1 MEDSN
6 KVRLQGSTKLVVKDL
21 SPEIK
26 ETLKHAKQNEDKIIK
41 IQAGIR
47 GFLARKDKSPA
58 KKKVVSARKME
69 KKPSS
74 KVKHAQ
80 KKDEN
85 ENDVEAKLSQRSGG
99 GRFKGGGMPERKQGG
114 ESYRNGL
121 VYAKQL
127 SDLPD
132 YSNPATRE
140 TEKSLGPFNYDL
152 EGIKNFDIEI
162 VTRGPYELDNGAI
175 YQG

>member
-74 KVKHAQ
+74 KVKQAQ

-152 EGIKNFDIEI
+152 EGMKNFDIEI

-175 YQG
+175 YHG

>member
-58 KKKVVSARKME
+58 KKKVVSARKM
-69 KKPSS
+69 
-74 KVKHAQ
+74 
-80 KKDEN
+80 
-85 ENDVEAKLSQRSGG
+85 
-99 GRFKGGGMPERKQGG
+99 
-114 ESYRNGL
+114 
-121 VYAKQL
+121 
-127 SDLPD
+127 
-132 YSNPATRE
+132 
-140 TEKSLGPFNYDL
+140 
-152 EGIKNFDIEI
+152 I
-162 VTRGPYELDNGAI
+162 
-175 YQG
+175 